1 MKKILVIIFLA
12 LNSCGEIHSIED
24 YNINFSNKKEKCR
37 KFINT
42 KEEFFKKRNSDTLS
56 DDEVYIFD
64 QNGNIKF
71 VEIYDLISGND
82 FNNYLIKK
90 YIYKWSLNS
99 LLVYHYDYING
110 DFMLDHLVSKTL
122 CRI

>member
-1 MKKILVIIFLA
+1 MKRILVIVFLA
-12 LNSCGEIHSIED
+12 LSSCGEIHSIEA
-24 YNINFSNKKEKCR
+24 YNIKFSNKKEKCR
-37 KFINT
+37 KFIST
-42 KEEFFKKRNSDTLS
+42 KEEFFKKRNSNNLS

-71 VEIYDLISGND
+71 VEIYDLISGNN

-90 YIYKWSLNS
+90 YIYNWSLNS

-110 DFMLDHLVSKTL
+110 DSMLDHLVSKTL
-122 CRI
+122 CKI